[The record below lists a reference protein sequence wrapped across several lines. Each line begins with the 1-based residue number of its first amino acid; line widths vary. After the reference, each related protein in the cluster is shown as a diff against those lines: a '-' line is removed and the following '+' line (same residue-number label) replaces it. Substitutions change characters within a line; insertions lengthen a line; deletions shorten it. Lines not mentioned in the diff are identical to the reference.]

1 MSQTICESV
10 ALLDENLISMK
21 EACESFPMPVSRSS
35 IEKMIRRGT
44 RGVRLETIFF
54 CNKRY
59 TSREAIRRF
68 IERIQNTDEKPKEQE
83 EHKAKTMSKTDL
95 EAGRKKFNL
104 PVPD

>member
-10 ALLDENLISMK
+10 ALLEEKLISMK
-21 EACESFPMPVSRSS
+21 EACESFPVPVSRSS

-44 RGVRLETIFF
+44 RGVRLETIFL

-68 IERIQNTDEKPKEQE
+68 IERIQNTDEKLKEPVVHQ
-83 EHKAKTMSKTDL
+83 AKTMSKIDL
-95 EAGRKKFNL
+95 EKARRRFNL
-104 PVPD
+104 PEPD